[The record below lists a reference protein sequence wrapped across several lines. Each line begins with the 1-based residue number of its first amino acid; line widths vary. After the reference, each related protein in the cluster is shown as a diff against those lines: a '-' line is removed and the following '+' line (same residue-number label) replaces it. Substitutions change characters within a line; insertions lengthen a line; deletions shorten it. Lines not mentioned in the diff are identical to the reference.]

1 MGDMTRPPAFQTDR
15 PTIVFDLDGTLAET
29 APDIIGTLNTI
40 LEREGLAPVPVSKAR
55 DLVGAGARALI
66 ERGFRLYDRPLS
78 AERLDDLFAL
88 FLNIYAGRVADLSH
102 LYDGVLPALDALAAS
117 GHRLA
122 VCTNKPER
130 HSRLLLDALGV
141 TDRFAAVAG
150 RDTYPF
156 FKPDARH
163 LTMTITAAGGDPGH
177 AIMIGDSRTD
187 IQTAR
192 NAGLP
197 VICVPFGYTDV
208 PIESLEPDLVI
219 PHFDGLVG
227 AVATLSERGQ
237 GPSM

>member
-1 MGDMTRPPAFQTDR
+1 MIRAASP

-29 APDIIGTLNTI
+29 APDIIGTLNVV
-40 LEREGLAPVPVSKAR
+40 LAQEGLAALPVSVAR

-78 AERLDDLFAL
+78 PEKLETLFQV
-88 FLNIYAGRVADLSH
+88 FLEVYAGRVADESH
-102 LYDGVLPALDALAAS
+102 LYDGVLGALDTLADA

-122 VCTNKPER
+122 ICTNKPER

-141 TDRFAAVAG
+141 SQRFAAIAG
-150 RDTYPF
+150 RDSYPF

-163 LTMTITAAGGDPGH
+163 LTMVIEAAGGDVRR
-177 AIMIGDSRTD
+177 AIMIGDSKTD
-187 IQTAR
+187 ILTAR

-219 PHFDGLVG
+219 QHFDELAD
-227 AVATLSERGQ
+227 AVARVTPVLV
-237 GPSM
+237 